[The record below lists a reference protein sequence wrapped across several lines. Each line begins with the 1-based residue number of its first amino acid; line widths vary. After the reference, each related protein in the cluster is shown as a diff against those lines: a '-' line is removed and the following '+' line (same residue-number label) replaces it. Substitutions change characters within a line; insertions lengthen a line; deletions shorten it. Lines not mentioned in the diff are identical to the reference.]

1 MARTAELNG
10 YNLEPNPARSAAIVK
25 WIEDHL
31 PGAADLG
38 QAEHWC
44 GLRPATPSNVPL
56 IGRTRVDNLFLNTG
70 HGTLGWT
77 LACGSGQ
84 ALSDIVTGRQPRPDF
99 PFLLDKGR

>member
-1 MARTAELNG
+1 MSA
-10 YNLEPNPARSAAIVK
+10 ARSAAIVK